1 MDAKKKNKTKGNRI
15 ARYVV
20 YVMLI
25 GLLLFELLNYLGILN
40 YEVEF
45 TWTGLIITIL
55 LIFIGLQ
62 IVMHYTETNF
72 GVSLGNR
79 IWLIVL
85 IGIYL
90 DAFADM
96 FNLYAR
102 FIWFDQVVHFNAGI
116 LLCLV
121 LFWFIGN
128 IEKTKQIRLPL
139 WLKNLFIFS
148 AALTLGV
155 VYEIEEYLEDVF
167 TGSNRLGD
175 GMDTANDLVMA
186 GMGCI
191 LTLIV
196 LEVIFKQGIKNKENK
211 A

>member
-1 MDAKKKNKTKGNRI
+1 MAKKNNKKNKNNRI
-15 ARYVV
+15 ARYVIFAL
-20 YVMLI
+20 LI
-25 GLLLFELLNYLGILN
+25 GLLLFELLNFLNVLN

-45 TWTGLIITIL
+45 TWAGLIVTIL

-62 IVMHYTETNF
+62 IVAYFTETTF
-72 GVSLGNR
+72 GVSLSNR
-79 IWLIVL
+79 IWLIVM

-90 DAFADM
+90 DAIADM
-96 FNLYAR
+96 FKLYDR
-102 FIWFDQVVHFNAGI
+102 FVWFDQAVHFNAGI
-116 LLCLV
+116 LICLV
-121 LFWFIGN
+121 LFWFIGQ
-128 IEKTKQIRLPL
+128 IEKTGKLSLPL

-148 AALTLGV
+148 ATLTLGV
-155 VYEIEEYLEDVF
+155 IYEIEEYLEDVI

-175 GMDTANDLVMA
+175 GFDTANDLVMA

-196 LEVIFKQGIKNKENK
+196 LEVIFKQGRNKYKK